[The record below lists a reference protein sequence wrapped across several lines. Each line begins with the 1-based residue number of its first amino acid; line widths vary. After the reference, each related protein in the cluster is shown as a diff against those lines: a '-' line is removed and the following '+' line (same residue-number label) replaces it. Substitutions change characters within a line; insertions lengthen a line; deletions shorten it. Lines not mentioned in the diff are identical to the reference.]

1 MGVALTAKVMEMP
14 APNVREVRDDAT
26 LIVEI
31 RRGDEAAMA
40 CFYDRYARV
49 VYSVLLR
56 VLHHPSSAEDLLEE
70 IFLGVWRHPEE
81 LLEVRGSLWAWLAIL
96 ARNRA
101 IDALRRRDARET
113 VADITLA
120 AMYDLSSEAERQ
132 TVAGITRAA
141 IAQLAPE
148 QRRIFAMAFFD
159 GLSDKEIAE
168 IVGESAPLIKM
179 RIRDALLALRR
190 AARG

>member
-14 APNVREVRDDAT
+14 APSVREVRDDAT
-26 LIVEI
+26 LVMEI
-31 RRGDEAAMA
+31 RGGDEAAMA

-56 VLHHPSSAEDLLEE
+56 VLHHPSSAEDLLED
-70 IFLGVWRHPEE
+70 IFLGIWRNPEE
-81 LLEVRGSLWAWLAIL
+81 LLEVRGNLGAWLAIL

-101 IDALRRRDARET
+101 IDALRRRSPRGT
-113 VADITLA
+113 VADISRA
-120 AMYDLSSEAERQ
+120 AMHDLSSEAERQ
-132 TVAGITRAA
+132 AVAENTRAA

-179 RIRDALLALRR
+179 RIRDTLLALRR

>member
-1 MGVALTAKVMEMP
+1 MALTAKVMEMP
-14 APNVREVRDDAT
+14 APSVREIRDDAT
-26 LIVEI
+26 LVMEI

-40 CFYDRYARV
+40 CFYDRYAPV
-49 VYSVLLR
+49 MYSVLLR
-56 VLHHPSSAEDLLEE
+56 VLHHPSSAEDLLED
-70 IFLGVWRHPEE
+70 IFLGVWSHPEE
-81 LLEVRGSLWAWLAIL
+81 LLGVRGSLGAWLAIL

-101 IDALRRRDARET
+101 IDALRRRGAREM
-113 VADITLA
+113 VADISMA

-132 TVAGITRAA
+132 AIAGNTREA

-159 GLSDKEIAE
+159 GLSDEEIAE
-168 IVGESAPLIKM
+168 IVGEAAPLIKM
-179 RIRDALLALRR
+179 TIRDALLALRR

>member
-1 MGVALTAKVMEMP
+1 MAVTARVMEMP
-14 APNVREVRDDAT
+14 APNVRETRDDAT
-26 LIVEI
+26 LVMEI
-31 RRGDEAAMA
+31 RRGDETAMA

-70 IFLGVWRHPEE
+70 IFLDIWLDPDRM
-81 LLEVRGSLWAWLAIL
+81 LAVRGNLGGWLAVT

-101 IDALRRRDARET
+101 IDALRRRAQRE
-113 VADITLA
+113 AIPDISMAVMYDLGSETERQTLA
-120 AMYDLSSEAERQ
+120 AS
-132 TVAGITRAA
+132 TRAA
-141 IAQLAPE
+141 VAQLAPE

-159 GLSDKEIAE
+159 GLSNKEIAE
-168 IVGESAPLIKM
+168 IVGETDSVVKM
-179 RIRDALLALRR
+179 RMRDALLALRR

>member
-1 MGVALTAKVMEMP
+1 MEMP
-14 APNVREVRDDAT
+14 APSVREIRDDAA
-26 LIVEI
+26 LVMEI

-56 VLHHPSSAEDLLEE
+56 VLHHPSSAENLLEE
-70 IFLGVWRHPEE
+70 IFLGIWRNSEE
-81 LLEVRGSLWAWLAIL
+81 MLEVRGSLGAWLAIL

-101 IDALRRRDARET
+101 IDALRRRGPREA
-113 VADITLA
+113 VADISMA
-120 AMYDLSSEAERQ
+120 AMYDLASEEERR
-132 TVAGITRAA
+132 TIAANTRSA

-179 RIRDALLALRR
+179 RIRDALLALRK

>member
-1 MGVALTAKVMEMP
+1 MPLTAKVMEMP
-14 APNVREVRDDAT
+14 APSVREIRDDAA
-26 LIVEI
+26 LVMEI
-31 RRGDEAAMA
+31 RHGDEAAMA

-56 VLHHPSSAEDLLEE
+56 VLHHPSSAENLLEE
-70 IFLGVWRHPEE
+70 IFLGIWRNPEE
-81 LLEVRGSLWAWLAIL
+81 MLEVRGSLGAWLAIL

-101 IDALRRRDARET
+101 IDALRRRGPREA
-113 VADITLA
+113 VADISMA
-120 AMYDLSSEAERQ
+120 AMYDLASEEERR
-132 TVAGITRAA
+132 TIAANTRSA

-159 GLSDKEIAE
+159 GLSDQEIAE

-179 RIRDALLALRR
+179 RIRDALLALRK

>member
-1 MGVALTAKVMEMP
+1 MSLTAKVMEMP
-14 APNVREVRDDAT
+14 PPNLREVRDDAT
-26 LIVEI
+26 LVMEI
-31 RRGDEAAMA
+31 RRGDETAMA
-40 CFYDRYARV
+40 SFYDRYARV

-56 VLHHPSSAEDLLEE
+56 VLHHSSSAEDLLEA
-70 IFLGVWRHPEE
+70 IFLDIWRNPDE
-81 LLEVRGSLWAWLAIL
+81 LLGIRGNPGAWLAVT

-113 VADITLA
+113 IADIAMAAIYDLANETERQTLA
-120 AMYDLSSEAERQ
+120 ANTREA
-132 TVAGITRAA
+132 V
-141 IAQLAPE
+141 AQLAPD

-159 GLSDKEIAE
+159 GLSDREIAE
-168 IVGESAPLIKM
+168 MVGETPAVVKM

>member
-1 MGVALTAKVMEMP
+1 MEMP
-14 APNVREVRDDAT
+14 AASVREVRDDAT
-26 LIVEI
+26 LAMLI

-56 VLHHPSSAEDLLEE
+56 VLHHPSSAEELLEE
-70 IFLGVWRHPEE
+70 IFVGIWRNPED
-81 LLEVRGSLWAWLAIL
+81 LLAVRGSLGAWMAIT

-101 IDALRRRDARET
+101 MDALRRRTPKET
-113 VADITLA
+113 VADISMA
-120 AMYDLSSEAERQ
+120 AIYDLADEAERQ
-132 TVAGITRAA
+132 ALAERTRTTV
-141 IAQLAPE
+141 AQLAPE

-159 GLSDKEIAE
+159 GLSDSEIAE
-168 IVGESAPLIKM
+168 IVGETVPVVKM

>member
-81 LLEVRGSLWAWLAIL
+81 LLEVRGSLGAWLAIL
-96 ARNRA
+96 TRNRA
-101 IDALRRRDARET
+101 IDALRRRGARET
-113 VADITLA
+113 LADITMA